1 MKKKIISLLSALAL
15 TAQIVPCAL
24 AGNDVKVYVND
35 TEMITD
41 APIIIENN
49 RTLVPVR
56 AILEY
61 LDYNVDWDGDAQ
73 KVTIAKDETTLTFTI
88 GNSVMECSTIYQ
100 GNPIPLPKI
109 LETAPKL
116 INDTTYIPLSDVTT
130 AFELNITWDADNK
143 EVHIDK
149 YEKGY
154 LTPLIKFGIISND
167 DLNKSEYITTQEA
180 LNTIQKFYTMPS
192 ESYFNRWYSSDKF
205 ESLNNIDYSSKKLL
219 IHLHSRNL
227 LTLDDIAELKLEDN
241 LTNLQA
247 LTYTIRMTG
256 STYDCS
262 SQIKE
267 IRLSEPS
274 DIYSTAYERNFIDTE
289 DTANAQSPISRVDFY
304 ELLNK
309 ILFFNY
315 SRGGGAGIYTT
326 SLYKTLQKQ
335 IS

>member
-1 MKKKIISLLSALAL
+1 MNKKIISLLSALTL

-24 AGNDVKVYVND
+24 ADNDVKVYVND

-41 APIIIENN
+41 APIIIKND

-116 INDTTYIPLSDVTT
+116 INDTTYIPLSDVAK
-130 AFELNITWDADNK
+130 AFALNITWDSDNR
-143 EVHIDK
+143 EVHITQYK
-149 YEKGY
+149 KGD
-154 LTPLIKFGIISND
+154 LTPLIEFGIISD
-167 DLNKSEYITTQEA
+167 DNLNKGEYITTQEA

-205 ESLNNIDYSSKKLL
+205 ESLNNIDY
-219 IHLHSRNL
+219 
-227 LTLDDIAELKLEDN
+227 
-241 LTNLQA
+241 
-247 LTYTIRMTG
+247 
-256 STYDCS
+256 
-262 SQIKE
+262 
-267 IRLSEPS
+267 
-274 DIYSTAYERNFIDTE
+274 
-289 DTANAQSPISRVDFY
+289 
-304 ELLNK
+304 
-309 ILFFNY
+309 
-315 SRGGGAGIYTT
+315 
-326 SLYKTLQKQ
+326 
-335 IS
+335 